1 MDKNSK
7 NYQDWFLKAAN
18 DLKAAKGILGYY
30 EQPPTD
36 TICYH
41 CHQVAEKSLKGY
53 LVYKKTPF
61 AKIHDLITLLSLCLS
76 KDETLEAL
84 RDELKI
90 LNKYYIETKYPPG
103 IPIDYPKEEAKE
115 AIKKAKV
122 IFQAIKD
129 KIEPQ

>member
-7 NYQDWFLKAAN
+7 N
-18 DLKAAKGILGYY
+18 
-30 EQPPTD
+30 
-36 TICYH
+36 
-41 CHQVAEKSLKGY
+41 
-53 LVYKKTPF
+53 
-61 AKIHDLITLLSLCLS
+61 
-76 KDETLEAL
+76 
-84 RDELKI
+84 
-90 LNKYYIETKYPPG
+90 YPPG